1 MIRIV
6 LAILLRLH
14 HKPRG
19 SRLGV
24 IYVFGTG
31 AGAMNNMDLDEDQ
44 KDYQHYVGWFD
55 KRFDTS
61 GYDNETSWNQNGIDW

>member
-44 KDYQHYVGWFD
+44 KDYQHYVG
-55 KRFDTS
+55 
-61 GYDNETSWNQNGIDW
+61 